1 MIQILSTIA
10 TILSVG
16 GNFLLA
22 KQIKW
27 VFPIWIVANI
37 MWIGIILSTSRNYPQ
52 LAMYGVYVGTSVWSW
67 ISWSNKEKQA
77 QSQA

>member
-10 TILSVG
+10 TVLSVG

-27 VFPIWIVANI
+27 VFPIWIVANV
-37 MWIGIILSTSRNYPQ
+37 MWIGIILATSVNLPQ
-52 LAMYGVYVGTSVWSW
+52 LAMYAIYTGTSVWSW
-67 ISWSNKEKQA
+67 LSWNNKEKQT
-77 QSQA
+77 QAAK